1 MVQYIKQNKP
11 KQYILLLVV
20 LNSFFF
26 AQAQYSEEFKA
37 LKSKY
42 PEASFVRLLDEIKI
56 SVKLKND
63 ELEIKQYF
71 LEEDLF
77 LDESATYGSKK
88 SLDFSAFFELESVE
102 ATSYQYKDGKYKAFE
117 VEDFVEKDELENSFH
132 DDTKSLNFIYSNLAE
147 GGKTKLEYTEIV
159 KNPRF
164 LSPIFFGNF
173 YPIKNKKVT
182 LIADI
187 EVNFRFQEFNT
198 DGYTI
203 VFNKEEKRNSI
214 IYTWEIKDVD
224 EIKYESSV
232 PTYKKVLP
240 HIVPIITS
248 YNTKDKEVKL
258 LNDVSDLYNWYYSMV
273 KDINQ
278 QPTDDALVALVNE
291 ITKDSNTELERVRA
305 IYYWT
310 QQNIKYIAFEYA
322 LGGFIPREANDVF
335 NKKYGDCK
343 DNSSILYEMLKVAG
357 LKGNLTWIGTRTIPY
372 SYTEVPTPIVDN
384 HMILSYIE
392 AGRTYFLDATG
403 RYLPLEMPSSF
414 IQGKEAL
421 IGDGEGKFKIETVPI
436 MDPRTNSYIQKSN
449 LRLSDNHLIGNGETT
464 LSGYYKIDFYNQL
477 ETNNSD
483 KELKN
488 YYTQKLRKGNNKFLI
503 KDFEEINKYSY
514 DDDFKIKYK
523 FNINDYAKQLGD
535 EIYIN
540 LNLKREA
547 SNFRTEEDRENEI
560 EVTYKSYYIF
570 ENTLE
575 IPQGYA
581 VDYMP
586 ENYELNNTFVRCNI
600 SYNQKDN
607 KIIYKQELTMDFLSL
622 SPVEQKI
629 VNNAI
634 KKIEKQYK
642 ETVVFKKLN

>member
-1 MVQYIKQNKP
+1 MQSLKQNK
-11 KQYILLLVV
+11 KNKHLLLLLLV
-20 LNSFFF
+20 LNSCFV
-26 AQAQYSEEFKA
+26 AQAQFSKEFNT
-37 LKSKY
+37 LKDKY
-42 PEASFVRLLDEIKI
+42 PEASFVRLVDEVKI
-56 SVKLKND
+56 FVKLKNN

-117 VEDFVEKDELENSFH
+117 VEDFIEKDELENSFH
-132 DDTKSLNFIYSNLAE
+132 DDTKSLNFIYPNLAE

-164 LSPIFFGNF
+164 LSPVYFGSF

-182 LIADI
+182 LVADKEI
-187 EVNFRFQEFNT
+187 NFRFQEFNT
-198 DGYTI
+198 KGYKI
-203 VFNKEEKRNSI
+203 IFNKEDKRGST

-224 EIKYESSV
+224 EVKYESNV
-232 PTYKKVLP
+232 PTYKRVLP

-248 YNTKDKEVKL
+248 YETNDKEVKL

-273 KDINQ
+273 KDVNQ
-278 QPTDDALVALVNE
+278 QPTDEALVTLVNE
-291 ITKDSNTELERVRA
+291 VTKDAKTDLEKVRA

-343 DNSSILYEMLKVAG
+343 DNSSILYEMLETAG
-357 LKGNLTWIGTRTIPY
+357 LKGHLTWIGTRSIPY

-384 HMILSYIE
+384 HMILAYRDN
-392 AGRTYFLDATG
+392 GKTYFLDATG
-403 RYLPLEMPSSF
+403 RYLQLEIPSSF

-421 IGDGEGKFKIETVPI
+421 IGDGEGKFKIETVPV
-436 MDPRTNSYIQKSN
+436 MSPKTSSYIQKTK
-449 LRLSDNHLIGNGETT
+449 LSISDDNLIGNGQID
-464 LSGYYKIDFYNQL
+464 LSGYYKIDFFNQL
-477 ETNNSD
+477 ETKNSP
-483 KELKN
+483 KELKD
-488 YYTQKLRKGNNKFLI
+488 YYTRKLRKGNNKFLVESY
-503 KDFEEINKYSY
+503 EEINKYSY
-514 DDDFKIKYK
+514 DDDFKIKYD

-547 SNFRTEEDRENEI
+547 SEFRSEKDRENDI
-560 EVTYKSYYIF
+560 EMTYKSHYDF
-570 ENTLE
+570 ENTLK
-575 IPQGYA
+575 IPEGYKI
-581 VDYMP
+581 DYTP
-586 ENYELNNTFVRCNI
+586 EDFKI
-600 SYNQKDN
+600 SNDYLACSITYQQKEN
-607 KIIYKQELTMDFLSL
+607 KIIYQQLLTMDFLSL
-622 SPVEQKI
+622 SPEEQKI
-629 VNNAI
+629 VNAAI

-642 ETVVFKKLN
+642 ETVVLKKLN